1 MKKKG
6 FTLIELLA
14 VIIILAII
22 ALIANPIILNMI
34 DDARKSAGLSESEM
48 IMRGINNYC
57 ATSAMKAQ
65 LDGSTDI
72 CTDDDGVTIDD
83 VSKMVNLGNA
93 KVKKVTYSNGKV
105 TELVIESNNNKYELQ
120 PDGSFSVNG
129 EVTDP
134 EEPANPNP
142 ETEQQ
147 YALLTTGQQF
157 SQILFE
163 SSSLEFDTKII
174 FTQDKA
180 PSDVQLKDLSANKDM
195 SIVSWF
201 NSEDGYHISTQD
213 ENIKIRFNED
223 SSNMMDLANHTVE
236 IIGLEITDTSLVK
249 NFDGFLKNGTIMY
262 NFNFSNLDLINLEI
276 TTNIFEN
283 VNFTEGQINMNN
295 WQIGNS
301 NNNIFENSLFENS
314 IVDFSNW
321 QFSGT
326 GINELFK
333 NCAFDNSSV
342 YVNSNELS
350 IWEDFLSGLG
360 ADVIAK

>member
-1 MKKKG
+1 MKKG

-22 ALIANPIILNMI
+22 ALIATPIILNVI
-34 DDARKSAGLSESEM
+34 NDARKSAGLSESEM
-48 IMRGINNYC
+48 IMSGINNYC

-65 LDGSTDI
+65 LDGSIDI
-72 CTDDDGVTIDD
+72 CTDEDGVTIDE

-93 KVKKVTYSNGKV
+93 KVEKVTYINGKV

-120 PDGSFSVNG
+120 PDGNFSVNG

-134 EEPANPNP
+134 EEPVNP
-142 ETEQQ
+142 EQQ

-195 SIVSWF
+195 SIVSWY

-223 SSNMMDLANHTVE
+223 SSNMIDLAGCTVE

-262 NFNFSNLDLINLEI
+262 NFNFSNLDLTNLEI

-301 NNNIFENSLFENS
+301 NNNIFEYSSFENS
-314 IVDFSNW
+314 I
-321 QFSGT
+321 
-326 GINELFK
+326 
-333 NCAFDNSSV
+333 V

-350 IWEDFLSGLG
+350 IWVDFLSGLG

>member
-1 MKKKG
+1 MKKG

-22 ALIANPIILNMI
+22 ALIATPIILNVI
-34 DDARKSAGLSESEM
+34 NDARKSAGLSESEM
-48 IMRGINNYC
+48 IMSGINNYC
-57 ATSAMKAQ
+57 ATSAMRAQ
-65 LDGSTDI
+65 LDGSIDI
-72 CTDDDGVTIDD
+72 CTDEDGVTIDE

-93 KVKKVTYSNGKV
+93 KVEKVTYINGKV

-120 PDGSFSVNG
+120 PDGNFSVNG

-134 EEPANPNP
+134 EEPVNP
-142 ETEQQ
+142 EQQ

-195 SIVSWF
+195 SIVSWY

-223 SSNMMDLANHTVE
+223 SSNMIDLAGYTVE

-262 NFNFSNLDLINLEI
+262 NFNFSNLDLTNLEI
-276 TTNIFEN
+276 ITNIFEN

-301 NNNIFENSLFENS
+301 NNNIFEYSSFENS
-314 IVDFSNW
+314 I
-321 QFSGT
+321 
-326 GINELFK
+326 
-333 NCAFDNSSV
+333 V

>member
-1 MKKKG
+1 MKKG

-22 ALIANPIILNMI
+22 ALIATPIILNVI
-34 DDARKSAGLSESEM
+34 NDARKSAGLSESEM
-48 IMRGINNYC
+48 IMSGINNYC

-65 LDGSTDI
+65 LDGSIDI
-72 CTDDDGVTIDD
+72 CTDEDGVTIDE

-93 KVKKVTYSNGKV
+93 KVEKVTYINGKV

-120 PDGSFSVNG
+120 PDGNFSVNG

-134 EEPANPNP
+134 EEPVNP
-142 ETEQQ
+142 EQQ

-195 SIVSWF
+195 SIVSWY

-223 SSNMMDLANHTVE
+223 SSNMIDLAGYTVE

-262 NFNFSNLDLINLEI
+262 NFNFSNLDLTNLEI
-276 TTNIFEN
+276 ITNIFEN

-301 NNNIFENSLFENS
+301 NNNIFEYSSFENS
-314 IVDFSNW
+314 I
-321 QFSGT
+321 
-326 GINELFK
+326 
-333 NCAFDNSSV
+333 V

>member
-1 MKKKG
+1 MKKG

-142 ETEQQ
+142 EPEQQ

-180 PSDVQLKDLSANKDM
+180 PSDVQ
-195 SIVSWF
+195 
-201 NSEDGYHISTQD
+201 
-213 ENIKIRFNED
+213 IKI
-223 SSNMMDLANHTVE
+223 
-236 IIGLEITDTSLVK
+236 
-249 NFDGFLKNGTIMY
+249 
-262 NFNFSNLDLINLEI
+262 
-276 TTNIFEN
+276 
-283 VNFTEGQINMNN
+283 
-295 WQIGNS
+295 
-301 NNNIFENSLFENS
+301 
-314 IVDFSNW
+314 
-321 QFSGT
+321 
-326 GINELFK
+326 
-333 NCAFDNSSV
+333 
-342 YVNSNELS
+342 
-350 IWEDFLSGLG
+350 
-360 ADVIAK
+360 

>member
-1 MKKKG
+1 MKKG

-22 ALIANPIILNMI
+22 AVIATPIILNVI

-48 IMRGINNYC
+48 IMSGINNYC
-57 ATSAMKAQ
+57 ATSAMRAQ
-65 LDGSTDI
+65 LDGSIDI
-72 CTDDDGVTIDD
+72 CTDEDGVTIDE

-93 KVKKVTYSNGKV
+93 KVEKVTYINGKV

-120 PDGSFSVNG
+120 PDGNFSVNG

-134 EEPANPNP
+134 EEPVNP
-142 ETEQQ
+142 EQQ

-195 SIVSWF
+195 SIVSWY

-223 SSNMMDLANHTVE
+223 SSNMIDLAGYTVE

-262 NFNFSNLDLINLEI
+262 NFNFSNLDLTNLEI
-276 TTNIFEN
+276 ITNIFEN

-301 NNNIFENSLFENS
+301 NNNIFEYSSFENS
-314 IVDFSNW
+314 IIDFSNW

-326 GINELFK
+326 EVKELFK
-333 NCAFDNSSV
+333 NCTFENSIV

>member
-1 MKKKG
+1 MKKCG

-22 ALIANPIILNMI
+22 AVIATPIILNVI

-48 IMRGINNYC
+48 IMSGINNYC
-57 ATSAMKAQ
+57 ATSAMRAQ
-65 LDGSTDI
+65 LDGSIDI
-72 CTDDDGVTIDD
+72 CTDEDGVTIDE

-93 KVKKVTYSNGKV
+93 KVEKVTYINGKV

-120 PDGSFSVNG
+120 PDGNFSVNG

-134 EEPANPNP
+134 EEPVNP
-142 ETEQQ
+142 EQQ

-195 SIVSWF
+195 SIVSWY

-223 SSNMMDLANHTVE
+223 SSNMIDLAGYTVE

-262 NFNFSNLDLINLEI
+262 NFNFSNLDLTNLEI
-276 TTNIFEN
+276 ITNIFEN

-301 NNNIFENSLFENS
+301 NNNIFEYSSFENS
-314 IVDFSNW
+314 I
-321 QFSGT
+321 
-326 GINELFK
+326 
-333 NCAFDNSSV
+333 V